1 MGICFLLPFSQAI
14 KLYLTNFTFYGL
26 IVSITICIY
35 TNMSIYDNDYFW
47 RSQLDVYMDIYTW
60 EGVFVVQLDHD

>member
-1 MGICFLLPFSQAI
+1 
-14 KLYLTNFTFYGL
+14 
-26 IVSITICIY
+26 
-35 TNMSIYDNDYFW
+35 MSIYDNDYFW